1 MSEILLQ
8 IFRSLKAFSTTT
20 RLQFL
25 STTPLELVSPVD
37 LINQWQEEVED
48 LEGYHVGGYHPVHLQ
63 DEYSDRRYRI
73 VHKIG
78 FGTYSTVWLAKEAST
93 NWMFPMEIARAIA
106 VQAIFGLQNIHSC
119 GVVHGG
125 R

>member
-1 MSEILLQ
+1 M
-8 IFRSLKAFSTTT
+8 
-20 RLQFL
+20 
-25 STTPLELVSPVD
+25 ELVSPVD